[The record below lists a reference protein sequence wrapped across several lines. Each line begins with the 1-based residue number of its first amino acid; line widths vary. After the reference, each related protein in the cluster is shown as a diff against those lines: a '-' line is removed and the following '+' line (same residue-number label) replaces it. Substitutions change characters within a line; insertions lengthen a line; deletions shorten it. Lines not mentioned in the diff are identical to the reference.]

1 MKSIE
6 IIKEKLIKLSDE
18 YQHYTMVDRDSCKA
32 AFIKYEID
40 DLQEVLKDL
49 CDYKDLVININKEIS
64 ELQGKIRAHY
74 MNGNDGAAFNLE
86 MKIDQLKALFKAQ

>member
-18 YQHYTMVDRDSCKA
+18 YQHYTMVDKDSCKA
-32 AFIKYEID
+32 AFINYEID
-40 DLQEVLKDL
+40 ELQEVLKDL
-49 CDYKDLVININKEIS
+49 YDYKDLVININNEIS
-64 ELQGKIRAHY
+64 KLQGKIRAHY

-86 MKIDQLKALFKAQ
+86 MKVDQLKALFKAQ

>member
-49 CDYKDLVININKEIS
+49 CDYKDLVMNINKEIS
-64 ELQGKIRAHY
+64 ELQGKICAHY
-74 MNGNDGAAFNLE
+74 MSGNDGTAFNLE